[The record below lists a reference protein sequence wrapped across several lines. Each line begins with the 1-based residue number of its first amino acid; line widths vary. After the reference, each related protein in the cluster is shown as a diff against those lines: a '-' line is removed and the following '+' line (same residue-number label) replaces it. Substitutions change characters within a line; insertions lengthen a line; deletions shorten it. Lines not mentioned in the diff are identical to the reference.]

1 MCLCVIILFVII
13 VNILDVLVSGI
24 WEEIGGAQDQEL
36 QSLAKGLQATVFSS
50 RADSTTK
57 KYAGAYRRWKQ
68 WALGKGFKAFP
79 VKVAEVS
86 LYLQYVGENSGS
98 AAAVVEAVNAIAW
111 AQRMA
116 GSESLISNE
125 VFIKAVV
132 DGFQRRYAKP
142 KKRKEPITPE
152 GTMGSSPTLSE
163 VRVVMICLLAYAAFL
178 RFDEVAKLR
187 CCDVGIKQDR
197 MDIVINYSKTDQYRQ
212 GAVVPIARSGLCAMM
227 ELYWRLGSIS
237 GSSEEKLF

>member
-1 MCLCVIILFVII
+1 
-13 VNILDVLVSGI
+13 
-24 WEEIGGAQDQEL
+24 
-36 QSLAKGLQATVFSS
+36 
-50 RADSTTK
+50 
-57 KYAGAYRRWKQ
+57 
-68 WALGKGFKAFP
+68 
-79 VKVAEVS
+79 
-86 LYLQYVGENSGS
+86 
-98 AAAVVEAVNAIAW
+98 
-111 AQRMA
+111 MA

-152 GTMGSSPTLSE
+152 ILLRLVETMGSSPTLSSGYD
-163 VRVVMICLLAYAAFL
+163 MFALAYAAFL

-212 GAVVPIARSGLCAMM
+212 GAVVPIARSGLCTCPVAMM

-237 GSSEEKLF
+237 GSSEEKLFRAISCSDKKGEFLRSSGGLSYTRMREIVMEKLEVIWVDTKQFGLYSFRAGGATAAANNPSVSERLFKRHGRWKSETAKDGYVKDALDRRLLVSKGLGI